1 VTFSS
6 DTNLEKL
13 WWSWRTR
20 IILLDDTLYRY
31 DDMKSFACGA
41 CHGSSKFHLIGGVKI
56 TPVCF
61 WECLLESLLLLLG
74 SLLGQQHGVD
84 VGQDTAGGNGDAAQ
98 QLAQLLIVAH
108 GQLDVAGDDA
118 GLLVVA
124 GSIAC
129 QLQDL
134 SCQVLQH
141 CGQVHGS
148 TSTHA
153 AGVLQDQGT
162 KDVSHCYR

>member
-1 VTFSS
+1 MSTVQ
-6 DTNLEKL
+6 LEKCCN
-13 WWSWRTR
+13 SSRT
-20 IILLDDTLYRY
+20 
-31 DDMKSFACGA
+31 
-41 CHGSSKFHLIGGVKI
+41 GGVKI

-61 WECLLESLLLLLG
+61 WACLMESLLLLG
-74 SLLGQQHGVD
+74 GLLGQQHGVD

-141 CGQVHGS
+141 CGQVHRG
-148 TSTHA
+148 TSTHT
-153 AGVLQDQGT
+153 AGVLQDHGT
-162 KDVSHCYR
+162 EACQSLLWFILCTSS